1 VFLFDVNHLNLAQ
14 IWHCLLFVGIQDQ
27 KGKKGLLLL
36 VSTTQ
41 PIVGTPTKGLSPGT
55 KGSPRVNSKGEQ
67 SGFCQMWCVVEL
79 ARKLCARQGVLSSN
93 LTHHRSGLLGF
104 KLFFSSEDGL

>member
-1 VFLFDVNHLNLAQ
+1 MLILFSINLVKLTLSLVIHLCFVFLFDVNHLNLAQ

-41 PIVGTPTKGLSPGT
+41 PIVSTHLD
-55 KGSPRVNSKGEQ
+55 
-67 SGFCQMWCVVEL
+67 VV
-79 ARKLCARQGVLSSN
+79 
-93 LTHHRSGLLGF
+93 
-104 KLFFSSEDGL
+104 